1 MRYLR
6 IFCSPVPGPLVL
18 ALVAALWALPGE
30 AQIRR
35 CVGPDGD
42 TIYTDST
49 CADVGATERPAPS
62 VHSPAYGGK
71 SWSRGCSRSL
81 RAQVFEVPAGTE
93 RSAGTPL
100 ASTETSRGR

>member
-1 MRYLR
+1 MRCLR

-42 TIYTDST
+42 TIST
-49 CADVGATERPAPS
+49 ARPCADVGAPERPAPS
-62 VHSPAYGGK
+62 VHSPVSGRT
-71 SWSRGCSRSL
+71 SLERGCSPRL
-81 RAQVFEVPAGTE
+81 THQVFELHAAHDS
-93 RSAGTPL
+93 RPL
-100 ASTETSRGR
+100 HSPS